1 MLLITIYLESI
12 NGKDTGLLLQ
22 NWQLTLIEPELTF
35 PNEMRWGSLSHMITM
50 LSSWGT
56 ASEWI
61 STVWE
66 LNMQTPSGC
75 HRDSLLQASIPV
87 PIGVLPTQE
96 WSGQKFPKKEKGCC
110 HWLDGICNSIVLFS
124 LSTVERFYWANKAEG
139 NEKHAKL
146 KKKKEQEWGV

>member
-1 MLLITIYLESI
+1 MNQHRVRIKHANTKRVS
-12 NGKDTGLLLQ
+12 Q
-22 NWQLTLIEPELTF
+22 
-35 PNEMRWGSLSHMITM
+35 SLP
-50 LSSWGT
+50 
-56 ASEWI
+56 
-61 STVWE
+61 
-66 LNMQTPSGC
+66 Q
-75 HRDSLLQASIPV
+75 LQASIPV
-87 PIGVLPTQE
+87 PIGALPTQE

>member
-35 PNEMRWGSLSHMITM
+35 PNEMRRGSLSHMITM
-50 LSSWGT
+50 LSSRGT
-56 ASEWI
+56 VWVWI
-61 STVWE
+61 NTVWE
-66 LNMQTPSGC
+66 LNMRTPRGC
-75 HRDSLLQASIPV
+75 HRASIPV
-87 PIGVLPTQE
+87 SIGELPTKE
-96 WSGQKFPKKEKGCC
+96 PSGQKFPKKEKGCC

-124 LSTVERFYWANKAEG
+124 LSTVENFYWANKAEG